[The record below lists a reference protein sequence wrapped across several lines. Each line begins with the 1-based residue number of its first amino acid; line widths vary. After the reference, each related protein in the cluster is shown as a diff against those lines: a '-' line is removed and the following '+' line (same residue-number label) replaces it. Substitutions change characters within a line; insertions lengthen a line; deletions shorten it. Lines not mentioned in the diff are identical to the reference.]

1 MRKQYDY
8 YETRPFK
15 YEIVLYH
22 DGVKVATE
30 KRWEDDVPKYLK
42 ELKAQGYTQGYLK
55 EDVEEAR
62 GEYEHRYA
70 NRIERD
76 YE

>member
-8 YETRPFK
+8 YETRSFK
-15 YEIVLYH
+15 YNIDLYH

-30 KRWEDDVPKYLK
+30 ISWESDILEHLRKLGNK
-42 ELKAQGYTQGYLK
+42 GYTRGYLK

-62 GEYEHRYA
+62 REYKHRYE

-76 YE
+76 

>member
-15 YEIVLYH
+15 YNIDLYH

-30 KRWEDDVPKYLK
+30 ISWESDILEHLR
-42 ELKAQGYTQGYLK
+42 ELSNKGYTRGYLK
-55 EDVEEAR
+55 KDVEEAR
-62 GEYEHRYA
+62 REYEYKYE
-70 NRIERD
+70 NRIGKD
-76 YE
+76 

>member
-8 YETRPFK
+8 YEITPFK

-22 DGVKVATE
+22 DGIKVVTE
-30 KRWEDDVPKYLK
+30 KIQESYVLEFLK

-62 GEYEHRYA
+62 REYEHRYE

-76 YE
+76 

>member
-15 YEIVLYH
+15 YNIDLYH
-22 DGVKVATE
+22 DGIKVATE
-30 KRWEDDVPKYLK
+30 ISWDSDILIRLR
-42 ELKAQGYTQGYLK
+42 ELGHKGYTRGYLK
-55 EDVEEAR
+55 EDVEEAHR
-62 GEYEHRYA
+62 EYEHRYE

-76 YE
+76 